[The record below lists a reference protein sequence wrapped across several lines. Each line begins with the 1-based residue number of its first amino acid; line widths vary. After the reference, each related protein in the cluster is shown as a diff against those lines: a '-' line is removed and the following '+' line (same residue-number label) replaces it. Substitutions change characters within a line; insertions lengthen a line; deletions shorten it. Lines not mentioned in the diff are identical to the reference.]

1 MERNNEIAAQ
11 FEAHR
16 SHLSAVA
23 YRMLGS
29 RGEADDAVQEAWL
42 HVERSGASG
51 VQNVGGWLTTV
62 VSRVCLDML
71 RARRSRREEGEDAIA
86 VPPAANADGSSP
98 DQATLLAD
106 SVGLALHVV
115 LETLAPAERIA
126 FVLHDMFDLA
136 FDEIAAIL
144 GCSSAAARQLASRA
158 RRRVKGGSADSE
170 VDITRHRHVV
180 DAFLLAARSG
190 DVSALLAV
198 LDDDVTL
205 RPDAAALEGTRLN
218 KGKGAPK
225 LDGDT
230 RGPQA
235 IAAAFAGRAKAAQP
249 ALIAGSLG
257 AVWAPKGTPRVVF
270 DFTIR
275 AGKVVAIDV
284 IGDPKEV
291 AALDIVLLER

>member
-16 SHLSAVA
+16 SHLNAVA

-29 RGEADDAVQEAWL
+29 RGEAEDAVQEAWL

-71 RARRSRREEGEDAIA
+71 RARRSRREEGEDAIPA
-86 VPPAANADGSSP
+86 PPVANVEGSGP
-98 DQATLLAD
+98 EQATLLAD

-144 GCSSAAARQLASRA
+144 GSSSAAARQLASRA

-180 DAFLLAARSG
+180 DAFLIATRSG

-198 LDDDVTL
+198 LD
-205 RPDAAALEGTRLN
+205 EGRRSSIPTRAVRRRSPPRLPVVRKPRN
-218 KGKGAPK
+218 RRSSPEASGPSGHRRERLASSSTSRSAPARSSPS
-225 LDGDT
+225 T
-230 RGPQA
+230 
-235 IAAAFAGRAKAAQP
+235 
-249 ALIAGSLG
+249 
-257 AVWAPKGTPRVVF
+257 
-270 DFTIR
+270 
-275 AGKVVAIDV
+275 
-284 IGDPKEV
+284 
-291 AALDIVLLER
+291 